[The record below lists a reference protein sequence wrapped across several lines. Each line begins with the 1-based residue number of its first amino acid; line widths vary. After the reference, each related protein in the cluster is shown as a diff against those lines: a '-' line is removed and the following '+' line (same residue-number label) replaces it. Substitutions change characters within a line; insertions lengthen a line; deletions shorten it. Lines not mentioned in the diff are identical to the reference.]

1 MKKDIEIPQV
11 TAVEIA
17 VVKEY
22 NEDFLQDAWYAY
34 LFNNSKEPIEAILI
48 VSKAEGE
55 LNGEKKTSSIFRH
68 AFPLLA
74 AGESIKVELLDE
86 AIFDL
91 DNTFMLTYFQGAK
104 LYDKNF
110 VFPAKSISAELL
122 KDLPFANK
130 KGIRQVE

>member
-11 TAVEIA
+11 LEVEIA

-22 NEDFLQDAWYAY
+22 NDDFLQDAWYAY
-34 LFNNSKEPIEAILI
+34 LFNNSNETIEAILI

-68 AFPLLA
+68 AFPSLA
-74 AGESIKVELLDE
+74 AGESQKVELLDE

-91 DNTFMLTYFQGAK
+91 DNTFMLSYFQGAR

-110 VFPAKSISAELL
+110 VFPAKSISDEAIAKLAYADKE
-122 KDLPFANK
+122 
-130 KGIRQVE
+130 GITAVK

>member
-11 TAVEIA
+11 TAVEVA

-55 LNGEKKTSSIFRH
+55 LQGEQKTSSIFRH

-86 AIFDL
+86 AIFAL
-91 DNTFMLTYFQGAK
+91 ANTFMLSYFQGAK
-104 LYDKNF
+104 LYDKSF
-110 VFPAKSISAELL
+110 IFPAHSINDAAL
-122 KDLPFANK
+122 NK
-130 KGIRQVE
+130 LEYADKNGIIAVK